1 VLACIVFP
9 ALLIALALLL
19 LKVWRLTRNLN
30 AESINEFKSRYLIL
44 TERLKDSSISKL
56 VFFWKLIYLV
66 RWFLTTLVLLL
77 MRELPAI
84 QIISLLILSVAWQMM
99 IYIAW
104 PYDSNSTNIIL
115 LTNEVTVSVYIYI
128 IFLMTDFL
136 ETITEASAG
145 IDHSHMRETLS
156 LLLTSILMLIVFL
169 NSIYTFYQIA
179 IRLIAYCRRV
189 RERNTEE
196 LRLNSIT
203 YRQKYYTKPV

>member
-9 ALLIALALLL
+9 ALVIALALLL

-44 TERLKDSSISKL
+44 TERLKDSSILKL

-77 MRELPAI
+77 LRELPAI
-84 QIISLLILSVAWQMM
+84 QIISLLILSVAWQIM
-99 IYIAW
+99 IFIAW

-156 LLLTSILMLIVFL
+156 LLLTLILMLIVFV
-169 NSIYTFYQIA
+169 NAIYTFYQIA

>member
-1 VLACIVFP
+1 MLACIVFP
-9 ALLIALALLL
+9 ALVIALALLL

-56 VFFWKLIYLV
+56 VFFWKLTYLV

-77 MRELPAI
+77 LRELPVI

-99 IYIAW
+99 IFIAW

-136 ETITEASAG
+136 ETITEASAS

-169 NSIYTFYQIA
+169 NAIYTFYQIA

-203 YRQKYYTKPV
+203 YRQKY